1 MTDADLARWEAYL
14 EIAPEPAPAEV
25 LIRYR
30 FRQLIAEVRRLRAEL
45 TAIIGMYSCGDA
57 CAEQMIERAQI
68 ALGDDGTLRWGCP
81 QVASDPPMT
90 METIRDMWEYRT
102 TP

>member
-1 MTDADLARWEAYL
+1 MTDADLARWEAEDNASTPPGMHEEL
-14 EIAPEPAPAEV
+14 QA
-25 LIRYR
+25 
-30 FRQLIAEVRRLRAEL
+30 LIAEVRRLRADL
-45 TAIIGMYSCGDA
+45 TAIIGMHSCGDE

>member
-30 FRQLIAEVRRLRAEL
+30 FRQLIAEVRRLRADL
-45 TAIIGMYSCGDA
+45 TH
-57 CAEQMIERAQI
+57 ERLASRGLI
-68 ALGDDGTLRWGCP
+68 ARIAVLEGQNVL
-81 QVASDPPMT
+81 PP
-90 METIRDMWEYRT
+90 
-102 TP
+102 TPRPHPYEERRHTRN